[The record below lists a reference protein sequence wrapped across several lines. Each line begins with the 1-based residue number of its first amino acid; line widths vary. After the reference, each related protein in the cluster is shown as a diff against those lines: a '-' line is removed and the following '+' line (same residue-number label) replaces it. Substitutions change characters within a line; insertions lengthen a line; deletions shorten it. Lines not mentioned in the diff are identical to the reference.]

1 MLEIF
6 LITIFTQKATLKNH
20 ILNEQQQRAVQFKG
34 KHLLLLAGAGTGKTR
49 CIVGRAA
56 YLIENGIQ
64 PEKIQ
69 ILTFTKRSAN
79 EIVERVK
86 ASLTDN
92 QAQSLNGSTFHSW
105 CNQLIVRYPNLFG
118 ASNYTVIDPDDQLS
132 VMKMVCG
139 DRIIEYKGVRIKP
152 QQLLDIYSYG
162 RNTRKN
168 LTNSIR
174 ERIYKGKSDA
184 ETNDEI
190 DIIRPKVEVLL
201 KAYQQKK
208 EEGRYLDY
216 DDLLLV
222 VANRI
227 RNDDEAKEIL
237 NHQLEHLLIDE
248 FQDTNPLQWY
258 LLEPFLDIAKFYCVG
273 DDAQSIYSF
282 RGADYKNV
290 HLFSE
295 RVPDSETYILDT
307 NYRSTQEI
315 LDLSNWLMEES
326 PLDYRKKL
334 MASRGPGIKPKLVN
348 VSSQWEEAN
357 FIAENILENFT
368 ENNKQFANHLI
379 LSKSTFYTKPLQA
392 VFIQKKIPYVT
403 YGGRKFMEAAHIKD
417 VVSALRVVNNLFDEI
432 GWMRFLTFWDGIGEI
447 KAGKYLNKILEF
459 KDPFDCAQHVGE
471 VIGGPEGEKIAD
483 IYNTIFVN
491 SGNVKRALQETY
503 AKMELSLAFKY
514 RKDWEEKRK
523 SDFPVLEM
531 LGDNYASIGQL
542 ISEGIL
548 ENAKQLNGNP
558 VLEGSK
564 LDDSEIKDH
573 VIISTVHSAK
583 GLEADTCYVLNVSP
597 KVYPSAWNLDDEE
610 RTEEDRRVLYV
621 ALTRAKNEL
630 YISRDTNSIN
640 TVNTQPSTHP
650 NSKYFLEALPD
661 RLVEQTINPYS
672 LIKPK
677 DINRPNKIDLS
688 LGMDF
693 S

>member
-1 MLEIF
+1 M
-6 LITIFTQKATLKNH
+6 KNH

-368 ENNKQFANHLI
+368 ENNKQFADHLI

-564 LDDSEIKDH
+564 LDNSEIKDH

>member
-1 MLEIF
+1 M
-6 LITIFTQKATLKNH
+6 KNH

-357 FIAENILENFT
+357 YIAENILENFT
-368 ENNKQFANHLI
+368 ENNKQFADHLI

-459 KDPFDCAQHVGE
+459 KDPIDCAQHVGE

>member
-1 MLEIF
+1 M
-6 LITIFTQKATLKNH
+6 KNH

-368 ENNKQFANHLI
+368 ENNKQFADHLI

-483 IYNTIFVN
+483 IYNKIFVN

-564 LDDSEIKDH
+564 LDNSEIKDH

>member
-1 MLEIF
+1 M
-6 LITIFTQKATLKNH
+6 KNH
-20 ILNEQQQRAVQFKG
+20 VLNEKQKKAVEFEG
-34 KHLLLLAGAGTGKTR
+34 KHLLVLAGAGTGKTR

-56 YLIENGIQ
+56 YLIENGTQ

-139 DRIIEYKGVRIKP
+139 DQVIDYKGIRIKP

-162 RNTRKN
+162 RNTSKN
-168 LTNSIR
+168 LSNSIR
-174 ERIYKGKSDA
+174 EKVFKGKTDE

-190 DIIRPKVEVLL
+190 DIIRPKVELLL
-201 KAYQQKK
+201 KGYQQKK
-208 EEGRYLDY
+208 GEGRYIDY
-216 DDLLLV
+216 DDLLLI

-227 RNDDEAKEIL
+227 RNDAEARDIL
-237 NHQLEHLLIDE
+237 SHQIEHLLIDE

-258 LLEPFLDIAKFYCVG
+258 LLEPFLNIAKFYCVG

-290 HLFSE
+290 HLFTE
-295 RVPDSETYILDT
+295 RVPDSETLILDK

-315 LDLSNWLMEES
+315 LDLSNWLIEES
-326 PLDYRKKL
+326 PLDYKKKL
-334 MASRGPGIKPKLVN
+334 VSSRGEGIKPKLVN

-357 FIAENILENFT
+357 YIAENILENFT
-368 ENNKQFANHLI
+368 ENNKQFADHLI
-379 LSKSTFYTKPLQA
+379 LSKSTYYTKPLQA

-447 KAGKYLNKILEF
+447 KAGKYLHKILEF
-459 KDPFDCAQHVGE
+459 KDPLDCAQNIGDA
-471 VIGGPEGEKIAD
+471 IGGPEGEKIAD
-483 IYNTIFVN
+483 IYNTIFLN
-491 SGNVKRALQETY
+491 SGNVKRAIQETY
-503 AKMELSLAFKY
+503 SKMELSLAFKY

-531 LGDNYASIGQL
+531 LGDNYSSIGQL

-564 LDDSEIKDH
+564 LSDSEIKDH

-583 GLEADTCYVLNVSP
+583 GLEADVCYVLNVSP
-597 KVYPSAWNLDDEE
+597 KVYPSAWNLDNEDSI
-610 RTEEDRRVLYV
+610 EEDRRVLYV

-630 YISRDTNSIN
+630 FITRDTNSIN
-640 TVNTQPSTHP
+640 TVSTSQTAEAS
-650 NSKYFLEALPD
+650 SKYFLEELPNT
-661 RLVEQTINPYS
+661 LIEQTINPYS
-672 LIKPK
+672 IVKPR
-677 DINRPNKIDLS
+677 DIATPNKIDLS
-688 LGMDF
+688 FGMDF

>member
-1 MLEIF
+1 ME
-6 LITIFTQKATLKNH
+6 NH
-20 ILNEQQQRAVQFKG
+20 KLNEKQKKAVEFG
-34 KHLLLLAGAGTGKTR
+34 GEHLLVLAGAGTGKTR

-56 YLIENGIQ
+56 YLIEQGVS

-86 ASLTDN
+86 SSLSTN

-105 CNQLIVRYPNLFG
+105 CNQLLVRYPNLFG
-118 ASNYTVIDPDDQLS
+118 ASGYTVIDPDDQLS

-139 DRIIEYKGVRIKP
+139 DQIIEYKGIRIKP

-162 RNTRKN
+162 RNTRQN
-168 LTNSIR
+168 LSNAIR
-174 ERIYKGKSDA
+174 EQVFKGKTDE
-184 ETNDEI
+184 ETTDEI

-201 KAYQQKK
+201 KAYQLKK
-208 EEGRYLDY
+208 GEGRYIDY

-222 VANRI
+222 VANRL
-227 RNDDEAKEIL
+227 RNDEEAREIL
-237 NHQLEHLLIDE
+237 SHQIEHLLIDE

-258 LLEPFLDIAKFYCVG
+258 LLEPFLEIAKFYCVG

-290 HLFSE
+290 HLFKE
-295 RVPDSETYILDT
+295 RVPNSEIMILDK

-315 LDLSNWLMEES
+315 LDVSNWLIAQS
-326 PLDYRKKL
+326 PLDYKKQL
-334 MASRGPGIKPKLVN
+334 VASRGTGILPKIIN
-348 VSSQWEEAN
+348 VTSQWEEAN

-368 ENNKQFANHLI
+368 ENNKQFADHLI
-379 LSKSTFYTKPLQA
+379 LSKSTYYTKPLQA

-417 VVSALRVVNNLFDEI
+417 VISALRVVNNHYDEI

-447 KAGKYLNKILEF
+447 RAGKYISKLIAYEDPLE
-459 KDPFDCAQHVGE
+459 CAQNLSDI
-471 VIGGPEGEKIAD
+471 IGGTEGETISD
-483 IYNTIFVN
+483 IYNTIYRN
-491 SGNVKRALQETY
+491 SGNVKVALQETY
-503 AKMELSLAFKY
+503 AKMEVPLAFKY

-564 LDDSEIKDH
+564 ISDSEIKDH

-583 GLEADTCYVLNVSP
+583 GLEAEVCYVLNVSP
-597 KVYPSAWNLDDEE
+597 KVYPSAWNLDSEE
-610 RTEEDRRVLYV
+610 KVEEDRRVLYV

-630 YISRDTNSIN
+630 YITRDTNSIN
-640 TVNTQPSTHP
+640 TVNRSNAAGFNP
-650 NSKYFLEALPD
+650 KYFLEELPKN
-661 RLVEQTINPYS
+661 LTEQLINPYS
-672 LIKPK
+672 LIKPR
-677 DINRPNKIDLS
+677 DISRPNPIDLGF
-688 LGMDF
+688 GMDF

>member
-1 MLEIF
+1 ME
-6 LITIFTQKATLKNH
+6 NH
-20 ILNEQQQRAVQFKG
+20 ILNEQQKRAVEFNG
-34 KHLLLLAGAGTGKTR
+34 EHVLVLAGAGTGKTR

-56 YLIENGIQ
+56 YLIDQGMQ

-69 ILTFTKRSAN
+69 ILTFTKRAAN

-86 ASLTDN
+86 ASLSDT
-92 QAQSLNGSTFHSW
+92 QAQSLNGATFHSW

-118 ASNYTVIDPDDQLS
+118 ASGYTVIDPDDQLS

-139 DRIIEYKGVRIKP
+139 DQLIEYKGIRIKP

-162 RNTRKN
+162 RNTRQN
-168 LTNSIR
+168 LSNSIR
-174 ERIYKGKSDA
+174 EKVFKAKTDE

-201 KAYQQKK
+201 RAYQAKK
-208 EEGRYLDY
+208 SEGRYIDY
-216 DDLLLV
+216 DDLLLI
-222 VANRI
+222 VANRL
-227 RNDDEAKEIL
+227 RNDAEARDIL
-237 NHQLEHLLIDE
+237 SHQVKHLLIDE

-258 LLEPFLDIAKFYCVG
+258 LLEPFLKIAKFYCVG

-290 HLFSE
+290 HLFKE
-295 RVPDSETYILDT
+295 RVPESEILILDN

-315 LDLSNWLMEES
+315 LDISNWLIEAS
-326 PLDYRKKL
+326 PLEYKKKL
-334 MASRGPGIKPKLVN
+334 VATRGSGSKPKLIN
-348 VSSQWEEAN
+348 IASQWEEAN
-357 FIAENILENFT
+357 FIAENILENYT
-368 ENNKQFANHLI
+368 ENNKNFIDHLI
-379 LSKSTFYTKPLQA
+379 LSRSTYYTKPLQA

-417 VVSALRVVNNLFDEI
+417 IVSALRVVNNMYDEI

-447 KAGKYLNKILEF
+447 KAGKYISKILEF
-459 KDPFDCAQHVGE
+459 KDPLDCAQNLE
-471 VIGGPEGEKIAD
+471 DAIGGTEGEKIAD
-483 IYNTIFVN
+483 IYNTIFLN
-491 SGNVKRALQETY
+491 SGDVKKTIQETY
-503 AKMELSLAFKY
+503 SKMELQLAFKY

-523 SDFPVLEM
+523 SDIPVLEM

-558 VLEGSK
+558 VLEGSQ
-564 LDDSEIKDH
+564 LNDSEIKDH

-583 GLEADTCYVLNVSP
+583 GLEADVCYVLNVSP
-597 KVYPSAWNLDDEE
+597 KVYPSAWNLNSEE
-610 RTEEDRRVLYV
+610 NIEEDRRVLYV

-630 YISRDTNSIN
+630 YITRDTNSIN
-640 TVNTQPSTHP
+640 TVATTESSEVS
-650 NSKYFLEALPD
+650 SKYFLENLPEN
-661 RLVEQTINPYS
+661 LTEQFVNPYT
-672 LIKPK
+672 IVKPR
-677 DINRPNKIDLS
+677 DILTPNKIDLTE
-688 LGMDF
+688 GMDF

>member
-1 MLEIF
+1 LLEIF

-368 ENNKQFANHLI
+368 ENNKQFADHLI

>member
-1 MLEIF
+1 LEIF

-368 ENNKQFANHLI
+368 ENNKQFADHLI

>member
-1 MLEIF
+1 M
-6 LITIFTQKATLKNH
+6 KNH

-139 DRIIEYKGVRIKP
+139 DRIIEYKGVRINP

-357 FIAENILENFT
+357 FIAENVLENFT
-368 ENNKQFANHLI
+368 ENNKQFADHLI

>member
-1 MLEIF
+1 ME
-6 LITIFTQKATLKNH
+6 NH
-20 ILNEQQQRAVQFKG
+20 NLNEKQKKAVEFDGQ
-34 KHLLLLAGAGTGKTR
+34 HLLVLAGAGTGKTR

-56 YLIENGIQ
+56 YLIEQGIQ

-86 ASLTDN
+86 ASLSSN

-118 ASNYTVIDPDDQLS
+118 ASGYTVIDPDDQLS

-139 DRIIEYKGVRIKP
+139 DQIIEYKGIRIKP
-152 QQLLDIYSYG
+152 QQLIDIYSYG
-162 RNTRKN
+162 RNTRQN
-168 LTNSIR
+168 LSNAIR
-174 ERIYKGKSDA
+174 EKVFKGKTDD
-184 ETNDEI
+184 ETTDEI
-190 DIIRPKVEVLL
+190 DIIRPMVEVLL
-201 KAYQQKK
+201 KAYQTKK
-208 EEGRYLDY
+208 GEGRYIDY

-222 VANRI
+222 VANRL
-227 RNDDEAKEIL
+227 RNDDQAREIL
-237 NHQLEHLLIDE
+237 SHQIKHLLIDE
-248 FQDTNPLQWY
+248 FQDTNPLQWF
-258 LLEPFLDIAKFYCVG
+258 LLEPFLEIAKFYCVG

-290 HLFSE
+290 HLFKK
-295 RVPDSETYILDT
+295 RVPDSEILILDK

-315 LDLSNWLMEES
+315 LDVSNWLIDQS
-326 PLDYRKKL
+326 PLDYKKQL
-334 MASRGPGIKPKLVN
+334 ISSRGSGISPKLIN
-348 VSSQWEEAN
+348 VASQWEEAN

-368 ENNKQFANHLI
+368 ENNKQFVDHLI
-379 LSKSTFYTKPLQA
+379 LSKSTYYTKPLQA

-417 VVSALRVVNNLFDEI
+417 VISALRVVNNHYDEI

-447 KAGKYLNKILEF
+447 KAGKYISKLIEF
-459 KDPFDCAQHVGE
+459 EDPLQCAQNLAD
-471 VIGGPEGEKIAD
+471 VIGGAEGETISD
-483 IYNTIFVN
+483 IYNTIYLN
-491 SGNVKRALQETY
+491 SGNVKVALQETY
-503 AKMELSLAFKY
+503 AKMEMPLAFKY

-558 VLEGSK
+558 VLEGSQIR
-564 LDDSEIKDH
+564 DSEIKDH

-583 GLEADTCYVLNVSP
+583 GLEADVCYVLNVSP
-597 KVYPSAWNLDDEE
+597 KVYPSAWNLDSEE
-610 RTEEDRRVLYV
+610 KVEEDRRVLYV

-630 YISRDTNSIN
+630 YITRDTNSIS
-640 TVNTQPSTHP
+640 TVNKSNTAGFS
-650 NSKYFLEALPD
+650 SKYFLEELPENLTEQ
-661 RLVEQTINPYS
+661 LVNPYAI
-672 LIKPK
+672 IKPR
-677 DINRPNKIDLS
+677 DIPKPNTIDLS
-688 LGMDF
+688 FGMDF

>member
-1 MLEIF
+1 MDTNNLNDK
-6 LITIFTQKATLKNH
+6 QRKAVEYNGQHVL
-20 ILNEQQQRAVQFKG
+20 V
-34 KHLLLLAGAGTGKTR
+34 LAGAGTGKTR

-56 YLIENGIQ
+56 YLIEQGIS

-86 ASLTDN
+86 ASLSTN

-118 ASNYTVIDPDDQLS
+118 AAGYTVIDPDDQLS

-139 DRIIEYKGVRIKP
+139 DQIVEYKGIRIKP
-152 QQLLDIYSYG
+152 QQLIDIYSFG
-162 RNTRKN
+162 RNTRQN
-168 LTNSIR
+168 LSTAIR
-174 ERIYKGKSDA
+174 EKVFKGRTDD
-184 ETNDEI
+184 ETEEEI
-190 DIIRPKVEVLL
+190 DINRPKVEVLL
-201 KAYQQKK
+201 KAYQTKK
-208 EEGRYLDY
+208 GEGRYIDY

-222 VANRI
+222 VANRL
-227 RNDDEAKEIL
+227 RNDESAKEIL
-237 NHQLEHLLIDE
+237 SHQVKHLLIDE
-248 FQDTNPLQWY
+248 FQDTNPLQWF

-290 HLFSE
+290 HLFKK
-295 RVPDSETYILDT
+295 RVPDSELLILDK

-315 LDLSNWLMEES
+315 LDVSNWLIAQS
-326 PLDYRKKL
+326 TLDYNKQL
-334 MASRGPGIKPKLVN
+334 VSSRGNGAKPKLIN
-348 VSSQWEEAN
+348 VASQWEEAN

-368 ENNKQFANHLI
+368 ENNKQFADHLI
-379 LSKSTFYTKPLQA
+379 LSKSTYYTKPLQA

-417 VVSALRVVNNLFDEI
+417 VISALRVVNNHYDEI

-447 KAGKYLNKILEF
+447 KAGNYISKLIAYE
-459 KDPFDCAQHVGE
+459 DPLQCAE
-471 VIGGPEGEKIAD
+471 NLADVIGGSEGETISD
-483 IYNTIFVN
+483 IYNTIYLN
-491 SGNVKRALQETY
+491 SGNVKVALQETY
-503 AKMELSLAFKY
+503 AKMEKPLAFKY

-558 VLEGSK
+558 VLEGSQIS
-564 LDDSEIKDH
+564 DSEIKDH
-573 VIISTVHSAK
+573 VVISTVHSAK
-583 GLEADTCYVLNVSP
+583 GLEADVCYVLNVSP
-597 KVYPSAWNLDDEE
+597 KVYPSAWNLDSDDKV
-610 RTEEDRRVLYV
+610 EEDRRVLYV

-630 YISRDTNSIN
+630 IVTRDTNSIS
-640 TVNTQPSTHP
+640 TVKTNNRQGFS
-650 NSKYFLEALPD
+650 SKYFLEELPPT
-661 RLVEQTINPYS
+661 LMEQLINPYTI
-672 LIKPK
+672 IKPR
-677 DINRPNKIDLS
+677 DIAKPNDIDLS
-688 LGMDF
+688 FGMDF

>member
-1 MLEIF
+1 LEN
-6 LITIFTQKATLKNH
+6 QV
-20 ILNEQQQRAVQFKG
+20 LNEKQKKAVEFDG
-34 KHLLLLAGAGTGKTR
+34 KHLLVLAGAGTGKTR

-56 YLIENGIQ
+56 FLIEEGIQ

-69 ILTFTKRSAN
+69 ILTFTKRAAN

-92 QAQSLNGSTFHSW
+92 QARSLNGSTFHSW
-105 CNQLIVRYPNLFG
+105 CNQLIVRFPNLFG

-139 DRIIEYKGVRIKP
+139 DQIIEYKGIRIKP
-152 QQLLDIYSYG
+152 QQLIDIYSFG
-162 RNTRKN
+162 RNTRIN
-168 LTNSIR
+168 LTSSIR
-174 ERIYKGKSDA
+174 EKVFKGKDDD

-190 DIIRPKVEVLL
+190 DIIKPMVAKLL
-201 KAYQQKK
+201 MAYQEKK
-208 EEGRYLDY
+208 GEGRYLDY

-222 VANRI
+222 VANRLK
-227 RNDDEAKEIL
+227 NDEEARAILSNEIK
-237 NHQLEHLLIDE
+237 HLLIDE
-248 FQDTNPLQWY
+248 FQDTNPLQWQ
-258 LLEPFLDIAKFYCVG
+258 LLEPFLEIANFYCVG

-290 HLFSE
+290 HLFKE
-295 RVPDSETYILDT
+295 RVPDSEVLILDK

-315 LDLSNWLMEES
+315 LDISNWLIAES
-326 PLDYRKKL
+326 PLDYKKKL
-334 MASRGPGIKPKLVN
+334 ESTRGSGSKPKLIN
-348 VSSQWEEAN
+348 LTSQWEEAN
-357 FIAENILENFT
+357 FIAENILENYTEKNKTFT
-368 ENNKQFANHLI
+368 DHLI
-379 LSKSTFYTKPLQA
+379 LSKSTYYTKPLQA

-417 VVSALRVVNNLFDEI
+417 VISALRVVNNVFDEI

-447 KAGKYLNKILEF
+447 RAGKYLSKIAEF
-459 KDPFDCAQHVGE
+459 QDPIECARNLKDA
-471 VIGGPEGEKIAD
+471 IGGVEGDKISD
-483 IYNTIFVN
+483 IYNTILDN
-491 SGNVKRALQETY
+491 SGNVKLALQETY
-503 AKMELSLAFKY
+503 SKMELTLAFKY

-564 LDDSEIKDH
+564 LNDSEIKDH

-583 GLEADTCYVLNVSP
+583 GLESDVCYVLNVSP
-597 KVYPSAWNLDDEE
+597 KVYPSAWNLGDEE
-610 RTEEDRRVLYV
+610 KIEEDRRVLYV

-630 YISRDTNSIN
+630 FITRDTNSIN
-640 TVNTQPSTHP
+640 TVSNEGSATST
-650 NSKYFLEALPD
+650 SKYFLEQLPD
-661 RLVEQTINPYS
+661 DFTDQITNPYS
-672 LIKPK
+672 LFKSK
-677 DINRPNKIDLS
+677 DKATPNKIDLS
-688 LGMDF
+688 FGMDF

>member
-1 MLEIF
+1 MEN
-6 LITIFTQKATLKNH
+6 Q
-20 ILNEQQQRAVQFKG
+20 ILNEKQKKAVEFEG
-34 KHLLLLAGAGTGKTR
+34 RHLLVLAGAGTGKTR

-56 YLIENGIQ
+56 FLIENGIQ

-139 DRIIEYKGVRIKP
+139 DQKIEYKGVLIKP
-152 QQLLDIYSYG
+152 QQLIDIFSFG
-162 RNTRKN
+162 RNTRQN
-168 LTNSIR
+168 LSSSIR
-174 ERIYKGKSDA
+174 EKIFKGKTD
-184 ETNDEI
+184 EEINDEI
-190 DIIRPKVEVLL
+190 DIIRPKVEILL
-201 KAYQQKK
+201 KAYQAKK
-208 EEGRYLDY
+208 AEGRYIDY
-216 DDLLLV
+216 DDLLLI
-222 VANRI
+222 VANRL
-227 RNDDEAKEIL
+227 RNDEEARKIL
-237 NHQLEHLLIDE
+237 SHQVKHLLIDE

-258 LLEPFLDIAKFYCVG
+258 LLEPFLQIAKFYCVG

-290 HLFSE
+290 HQFKE
-295 RVPDSETYILDT
+295 RVPDSEILILDK

-315 LDLSNWLMEES
+315 LDLSNWLIKKS
-326 PLDYRKKL
+326 PLDYKKEL
-334 MASRGPGIKPKLVN
+334 VSSRGSGIKPKLIN
-348 VSSQWEEAN
+348 MTSQWEEAN
-357 FIAENILENFT
+357 FIAENILKNFT
-368 ENNKQFANHLI
+368 ENNKNFIDHLI
-379 LSKSTFYTKPLQA
+379 LSKSTYYTKPLQA

-417 VVSALRVVNNLFDEI
+417 VVSALRVVNNLYDEI

-447 KAGKYLNKILEF
+447 KAGKYISKILKF
-459 KDPFDCAQHVGE
+459 KDPLECAQNLAD
-471 VIGGPEGEKIAD
+471 IIDGPEAEKIGD
-483 IYNTIFVN
+483 VYNTIFLN
-491 SGNVKRALQETY
+491 SGNVKRAIQETY
-503 AKMELSLAFKY
+503 SKMEPTLAFKY

-558 VLEGSK
+558 VLEGSQ
-564 LDDSEIKDH
+564 LNDSEIKDH

-583 GLEADTCYVLNVSP
+583 GLESDVCYVLNVSP
-597 KVYPSAWNLDDEE
+597 KVYPSAWNLDNKEKI
-610 RTEEDRRVLYV
+610 EEDRRVLYV

-630 YISRDTNSIN
+630 YITRDTNSIN
-640 TVNTQPSTHP
+640 TVNNNENSDAT
-650 NSKYFLEALPD
+650 SKYFLEELPG
-661 RLVEQTINPYS
+661 S
-672 LIKPK
+672 LIEQVVNSHTFARPR
-677 DINRPNKIDLS
+677 DILTANKIDLTS
-688 LGMDF
+688 GMDF